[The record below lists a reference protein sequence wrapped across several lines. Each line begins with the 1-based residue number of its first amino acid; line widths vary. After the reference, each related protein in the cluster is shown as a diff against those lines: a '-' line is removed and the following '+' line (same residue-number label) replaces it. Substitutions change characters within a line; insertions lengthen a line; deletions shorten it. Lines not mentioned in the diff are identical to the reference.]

1 MQKNYT
7 FIKDEE
13 GRWYIDLPEWEGDY
27 EELEMVQG
35 ADTMLDIIAQ
45 GDDEVVV
52 NISTIELPHKMKLEF
67 LREDCEGGWYQ
78 LTSTHHNFEIWLC
91 HVTKFVF
98 GNLPNTL
105 YINY

>member
-7 FIKDEE
+7 FIKDEL
-13 GRWYIDLPEWEGDY
+13 GKWYIDLPEWTGDY
-27 EELEMVQG
+27 DELEMVQG
-35 ADTMLDIIAQ
+35 ADTMLDIISQ
-45 GDDEVVV
+45 GEEEVVV
-52 NISTIELPHKMKLEF
+52 SISTIYLPHKMKLEF

-78 LTSTHHNFEIWLC
+78 LKSAYHNFEVWLC

-98 GNLPNTL
+98 GELPEVL